1 MSTTVTNYDGSIVS
15 TPRNFRAP
23 RERRTPSGDSAES
36 RHVPEPGTRRGQQS
50 LAHAVRLVA
59 RHDGEHEEPEPHH
72 RDRPGGDDLHGPG
85 RLEIV
90 EAAKA
95 LREQNLQFMLNI
107 EIGNLTLGA
116 AACNQTKDAL
126 DGVEFGQVNS
136 YVTAV
141 KWVSPTGTLEEASEA
156 TSPELL
162 AKVRGSYGLAGIVYE
177 VTFRIKP
184 LEIIR
189 FNYHTHEVASLTQDE
204 VERVIATNQA
214 MVAWTIGGQVTLQ
227 TRNTADKL
235 QDDWLADLRR
245 FGWNFLAAFTARTI
259 RTRPLGAPLTNIVE
273 EIGTGHR
280 ARRSIASSA
289 RATGSRCTAPTRR
302 STTRRRRRPAR
313 YAFTFWAF
321 PRDQWVKNLQDYV
334 TFADG
339 VLQDAWIP
347 LQHAARLVFRQ
358 ARHALPAVVHL
369 GRRHHLARSDSRA
382 QRARTRPRGT
392 PFCVAFNEWAHARGG
407 RPLLNQSPFITRAHV
422 VAAYGERWKTLSD
435 WIRASDPDGRLL
447 NPFFKALLW

>member
-15 TPRNFRAP
+15 TPVIFVRPESVERLQAILQNHDTFPSPVRAVGSNHSL
-23 RERRTPSGDSAES
+23 TPCASS
-36 RHVPEPGTRRGQQS
+36 PGTMVSMKS
-50 LAHAVRLVA
+50 LNRIIAIDPAA
-59 RHDGEHEEPEPHH
+59 MTFTAQAG
-72 RDRPGGDDLHGPG
+72 
-85 RLEIV
+85 LEIV

-156 TSPELL
+156 TSPDLL

-189 FNYHTHEVASLTQDE
+189 FNYHTHDVASLTQDE

-259 RTRPLGAPLTNIVE
+259 RTPAPGAPLTNIVE
-273 EIGTGHR
+273 EIGLDIERGVYRLLSKGDGFTLHGPDKTIDY
-280 ARRSIASSA
+280 SKTPPS
-289 RATGSRCTAPTRR
+289 G
-302 STTRRRRRPAR
+302 R

-321 PRDQWVKNLQDYV
+321 PRAQWVQEPAGLRDV
-334 TFADG
+334 RRRRTSRRMDS
-339 VLQDAWIP
+339 
-347 LQHAARLVFRQ
+347 AATCRS
-358 ARHALPAVVHL
+358 ARTSSGATRTPCCRTPGTATPSRSTRFTRPA
-369 GRRHHLARSDSRA
+369 AP
-382 QRARTRPRGT
+382 RTRPPGT
-392 PFCVAFNEWAHARGG
+392 PFSSRSTTG
-407 RPLLNQSPFITRAHV
+407 RTRA
-422 VAAYGERWKTLSD
+422 AA
-435 WIRASDPDGRLL
+435 GRS
-447 NPFFKALLW
+447 

>member
-15 TPRNFRAP
+15 TPVIFVRPESVERLQSILRNHDTFPSPVRAVGSNHSL
-23 RERRTPSGDSAES
+23 TPCASS
-36 RHVPEPGTRRGQQS
+36 PGTMVSMKS
-50 LAHAVRLVA
+50 LNRIIAIDPAA
-59 RHDGEHEEPEPHH
+59 MTFTAQAG
-72 RDRPGGDDLHGPG
+72 
-85 RLEIV
+85 LEIV

-95 LREQNLQFMLNI
+95 LRQQNLQFMLNI

-156 TSPELL
+156 TSPDLL

-177 VTFRIKP
+177 ATFRIKP

-189 FNYHTHEVASLTQDE
+189 FNYHTHEAASLTQDE

-227 TRNTADKL
+227 TRNIADKL

-259 RTRPLGAPLTNIVE
+259 RTPAPGAPLTNIVE
-273 EIGTGHR
+273 AIGLDIERGVYRLLSKGDGFTLHGPDKMIDY
-280 ARRSIASSA
+280 SKTPPS
-289 RATGSRCTAPTRR
+289 G
-302 STTRRRRRPAR
+302 R

-334 TFADG
+334 TFAAAYFEAHGFRCNMPLGSYFVRRDTHSLLSYTWDG
-339 VLQDAWIP
+339 DTISLDPIHAPSGAQDQAAWDAF
-347 LQHAARLVFRQ
+347 L
-358 ARHALPAVVHL
+358 
-369 GRRHHLARSDSRA
+369 
-382 QRARTRPRGT
+382 
-392 PFCVAFNEWAHARGG
+392 VAFNDWAHARGG

-447 NPFFKALLW
+447 NPYFKALLW